1 MNNTQNQ
8 TPLEDVLNI
17 VRHEESEPNHS
28 ALLRWSAQYPQYR
41 DELAEFFATWAFQ
54 LELPE
59 DMDVDEERL
68 ANRLVSHALGIL
80 HKQREAS
87 GEASAAQPASSRLI
101 AFAKQHGIT
110 VRELACRTRLDE
122 DMIAKFDLRRVR
134 NVPRLCL
141 FWLRTA
147 IGSADS
153 LFGQMVTGP
162 PIMSDA
168 VRHKSAQRPE
178 PKTEEFVESVRNSS
192 LSDEDKQFWYD
203 VAAADQSV
211 GDAE

>member
-8 TPLEDVLNI
+8 IPLEDVLNT
-17 VRHEESEPNHS
+17 VRQEVSEPNHA
-28 ALLRWSAQYPQYR
+28 ALLRWSEQYPQYR

-59 DMDVDEERL
+59 DADVDEAQL

-80 HKQREAS
+80 HKQRQ
-87 GEASAAQPASSRLI
+87 ASAKAPAVQSASSRLI
-101 AFAKQHGIT
+101 ALAKRHGVT

-122 DMIAKFDLRRVR
+122 DIIVKFDLRRVQ
-134 NVPRLCL
+134 NVPRLCI

-147 IGSADS
+147 IGSTDS

-162 PIMSDA
+162 PVMSYA

-178 PKTEEFVESVRNSS
+178 PKTEDFVESVRNSS
-192 LSDEDKQFWYD
+192 LSEEDKQFWYD
-203 VAAADQSV
+203 VAAADQSI